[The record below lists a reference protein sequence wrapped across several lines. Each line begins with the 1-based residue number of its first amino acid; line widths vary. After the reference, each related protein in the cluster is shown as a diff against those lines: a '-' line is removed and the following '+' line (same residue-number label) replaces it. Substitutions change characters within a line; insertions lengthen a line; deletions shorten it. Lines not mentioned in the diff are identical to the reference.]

1 MILYKERAG
10 RVYRVHKKKQ
20 TECTQIEGSQSVYKD
35 RADRIYAL
43 RGWQSVHVEEQTE
56 CTRGGSKQSV
66 CKEGAGRVFTRREQ
80 TK

>member
-1 MILYKERAG
+1 LYKERAG

-43 RGWQSVHVEEQTE
+43 RGWQSVHCTRRGADRMYPRRKQTE
-56 CTRGGSKQSV
+56 CV
-66 CKEGAGRVFTRREQ
+66 
-80 TK
+80 